1 MDQDIN
7 ILNQEAWPVVGAN
20 LRRHGD
26 EFDSQYRRNSVFEML
41 LAMFGGI
48 VQSVVFRDVL
58 RIVFHQHVIDQIG
71 TEQDLAAGLH
81 LAGVS
86 TLNQTGND
94 RGVPEQPFE
103 KRRVLKPFLELLGH
117 RKPLLND

>member
-7 ILNQEAWPVVGAN
+7 LLNQEAWPVVGAN
-20 LRRHGD
+20 LRLHGD

-58 RIVFHQHVIDQIG
+58 RIVFHI
-71 TEQDLAAGLH
+71 AG
-81 LAGVS
+81 
-86 TLNQTGND
+86 NY
-94 RGVPEQPFE
+94 
-103 KRRVLKPFLELLGH
+103 H
-117 RKPLLND
+117 RL